1 MLHSTSATVGTFT
14 LYRNTLQTL
23 FVTAEALV
31 HTLRLAFQGVFLM
44 GAFCAATTLKP
55 RLQPEANRAVPYRPG
70 KGMAIEV
77 RYAIG
82 PDVCHVFVAKAFAG
96 TSATPTPATRL
107 PRSIT

>member
-44 GAFCAATTLKP
+44 GAFSAAMQVQPK
-55 RLQPEANRAVPYRPG
+55 LQPGKNATKAYPSSPRGMKIEARWAQP
-70 KGMAIEV
+70 
-77 RYAIG
+77 
-82 PDVCHVFVAKAFAG
+82 
-96 TSATPTPATRL
+96 
-107 PRSIT
+107 

>member
-44 GAFCAATTLKP
+44 GAFSAATELRP
-55 RLQPEANRAVPYRPG
+55 RLEPPDDQAIPYRPSAG
-70 KGMAIEV
+70 GMAIDI
-77 RYAIG
+77 RRA
-82 PDVCHVFVAKAFAG
+82 
-96 TSATPTPATRL
+96 PTPPPKPHGRNL
-107 PRSIT
+107 RH